1 MCWLNS
7 QTLGM
12 VKTTCRC
19 ATGKQTSSAGTRA
32 EPTKTS
38 FGARQWMPVISVRDL
53 FIRKIDD
60 ADKLTVHDAMVIARD
75 GEPGITE
82 YTRVCHPN
90 TAFGEIVLGVKSGE
104 EPLFATML
112 AALGIPDYSIFIPVW
127 CDLADNELSD
137 YVDAYDET
145 SIGYYTYKI
154 LQDHFDNTP
163 SYDDYIHSVFQ
174 PVEANIIEAVQSA
187 RTNWL
192 DRANTSRFHQEAAN
206 MHSYAADAAYHTM
219 KSAHATAGASG
230 RECNLPPAISSLG
243 ASVDG
248 HTVHFECNASDA
260 DGISYWCWQFGDG
273 KTIDSSTQD
282 LSQTCHT
289 YDKPGTYLAMCYV
302 KDNQNEPAAN
312 VR

>member
-1 MCWLNS
+1 
-7 QTLGM
+7 
-12 VKTTCRC
+12 
-19 ATGKQTSSAGTRA
+19 
-32 EPTKTS
+32 
-38 FGARQWMPVISVRDL
+38 
-53 FIRKIDD
+53 
-60 ADKLTVHDAMVIARD
+60 
-75 GEPGITE
+75 
-82 YTRVCHPN
+82 
-90 TAFGEIVLGVKSGE
+90 
-104 EPLFATML
+104 ML

-174 PVEANIIEAVQSA
+174 PVEANIIEAVQIA
-187 RTNWL
+187 RSNWL

-243 ASVDG
+243 ASARPNG
-248 HTVHFECNASDA
+248 PPT
-260 DGISYWCWQFGDG
+260 
-273 KTIDSSTQD
+273 
-282 LSQTCHT
+282 
-289 YDKPGTYLAMCYV
+289 
-302 KDNQNEPAAN
+302 
-312 VR
+312 